1 MGAASFF
8 RSSAALVAALAL
20 SGCGSADD
28 RDVCAGADSS
38 SAFVFVETPVSGQHV
53 ESGFAV
59 TGCSN
64 TFEGTVSWRL
74 RDRTGRE
81 LASGFTQ
88 GGSREPGA
96 FSFSVNFDVE
106 ARQIG
111 QLEVYEPKVTT
122 EGFPPV
128 RNVVPVVLGA

>member
-8 RSSAALVAALAL
+8 RSSAAFVAALTL
-20 SGCGSADD
+20 SGCGSDDD
-28 RDVCAGADSS
+28 RDVCAGADSTT
-38 SAFVFVETPVSGQHV
+38 AFVFVESPVSGEHV

-74 RDRTGRE
+74 RDRTGRQ
-81 LASGFTQ
+81 LATGFTQ

-96 FSFSVNFDVE
+96 FSFSVKFRVD
-106 ARQIG
+106 ARQVG

-128 RNVVPVVLGA
+128 RNVIPVVLGA

>member
-8 RSSAALVAALAL
+8 RSSAAFVAALTL
-20 SGCGSADD
+20 SGCGSDDD
-28 RDVCAGADSS
+28 RDVCAGADSTT
-38 SAFVFVETPVSGQHV
+38 AFVFVESPVSGEHV
-53 ESGFAV
+53 ESEFAV

-74 RDRTGRE
+74 RDRTGRQ
-81 LASGFTQ
+81 LATGFTQ

-96 FSFSVNFDVE
+96 FSFSVKFRVD
-106 ARQIG
+106 ARQVG

-128 RNVVPVVLGA
+128 RNVIPVVLGA